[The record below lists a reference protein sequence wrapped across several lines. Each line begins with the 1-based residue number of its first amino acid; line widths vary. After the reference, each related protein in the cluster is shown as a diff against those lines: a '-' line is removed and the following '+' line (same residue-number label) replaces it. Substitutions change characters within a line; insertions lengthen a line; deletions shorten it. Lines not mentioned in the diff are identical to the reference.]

1 LSRKRRDKRMDQLR
15 ERNGSKR
22 LDILVIGMITAKKV
36 LVFSFIKMETNMKEC
51 GNRIRDM
58 GRVHTGEMS
67 QAS

>member
-1 LSRKRRDKRMDQLR
+1 V
-15 ERNGSKR
+15 RNGSKH

-51 GNRIRDM
+51 GSRIRDM
-58 GRVHTGEMS
+58 DRVHTGEMS